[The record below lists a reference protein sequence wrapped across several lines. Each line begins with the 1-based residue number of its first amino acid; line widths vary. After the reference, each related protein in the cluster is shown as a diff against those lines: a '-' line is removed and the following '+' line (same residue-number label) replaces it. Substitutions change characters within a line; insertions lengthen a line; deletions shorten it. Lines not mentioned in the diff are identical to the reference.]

1 MILIYLDSGNKT
13 TFQMSLQETLETNI
27 IISRHMKEKSLEKHL
42 RKLQE
47 ESQKNK
53 QSLTTTKG
61 RSLESQLVFSF

>member
-61 RSLESQLVFSF
+61 RSLESL